1 LTVLKQPNPKK
12 FLKSVFMLV
21 SGIFFVPGK
30 RNIDRNSLKGN
41 QKGNQR

>member
-21 SGIFFVPGK
+21 SGIFFVPRK
-30 RNIDRNSLKGN
+30 TNIDSSGLKGN